1 MNSRTRRCA
10 PRSAGSRSASGD
22 QRHRSSLGRGTRLL
36 SQGQNRRLSA
46 TAQAPE
52 SPYRPALVSGAALS
66 SCARGRARL
75 CPVGLLC
82 LLPPQEPV
90 PVPGR
95 LNVYAVVI
103 NAVPVLPAL
112 AIMAS
117 AASVGAREAVS
128 ARGRLRVLA
137 PALLINSALIALTS
151 AIAWTAG
158 VRTFAHNGLILSFAG
173 TALAICVGTRAAGVL
188 VVCVNWPLG
197 ADVPDETRWRSWL
210 MASAGRTS
218 AWARGELTTTCV
230 RPGSGTA

>member
-1 MNSRTRRCA
+1 MPC
-10 PRSAGSRSASGD
+10 RSAVPS
-22 QRHRSSLGRGTRLL
+22 
-36 SQGQNRRLSA
+36 
-46 TAQAPE
+46 
-52 SPYRPALVSGAALS
+52 
-66 SCARGRARL
+66 
-75 CPVGLLC
+75 
-82 LLPPQEPV
+82 PPQEPV

-158 VRTFAHNGLILSFAG
+158 VRTFARNGLILSSAG